1 MMQYTRLP
9 LSIHRSLLGTIYSVW
24 LICIFALTSGLEGIT
39 AEHKDN
45 EHRKVSA
52 STNHEN
58 KAKSNSNSNLDSN
71 VGAKDTES
79 EVDLRSPEEAF
90 EFYRKTLIKHF
101 LQSKA
106 SPDHPIA
113 NRLVE
118 AIKPTMTQYLKVPFA
133 LKEKREESGL
143 TVLTYQ
149 STDPNF
155 DMSVT
160 LSMQPQGNSWT
171 LVAVSTGGEKGIAL
185 LSALSKETADAFPV
199 QYSSMWVFIF
209 ALIVSC
215 FVQFVAVIWFDVV
228 AFRTSLGWGFATLL
242 IPGAGMVFACLN
254 WQVAKKPSL
263 TLVASMLATLLTL
276 LIPVWV
282 GYSLRDIVW
291 EFSDFVPNSST
302 SPVHEI

>member
-1 MMQYTRLP
+1 MKYTHLP
-9 LSIHRSLLGTIYSVW
+9 LSVQRCLLGTIYSVW
-24 LICIFALTSGLEGIT
+24 LICSFALTSGLAGST
-39 AEHKDN
+39 AEHKDQ

-52 STNHEN
+52 STYHEN
-58 KAKSNSNSNLDSN
+58 KAKSNSDLDSN
-71 VGAKDTES
+71 VGAKNGES
-79 EVDLRSPEEAF
+79 KTDLRSPEEAF
-90 EFYRKTLIKHF
+90 ESYRKALIKHF
-101 LQSKA
+101 LQFKT
-106 SPDHPIA
+106 SPDHPNA

-118 AIKPTMTQYLKVPFA
+118 AVKPTLTQYLKVPFA
-133 LKEKREESGL
+133 LKEKREEAGL

-171 LVAVSTGGEKGIAL
+171 LVAVSTGGEKGYAL
-185 LSALSKETADAFPV
+185 LSELSKETTDAFPV

-215 FVQFVAVIWFDVV
+215 FAQFIAVIWFDAV
-228 AFRTSLGWGFATLL
+228 AFKTSLGWGFATLL

-263 TLVASMLATLLTL
+263 TLVASVLATLLTL

-282 GYSLRDIVW
+282 GYSLRDIV
-291 EFSDFVPNSST
+291 SGIPDFVPNSST
-302 SPVHEI
+302 SPLHEI